1 MTIAIYARQSVF
13 KEDSLSIDTQIET
26 CKEEIARKYKTTD
39 IKVYEDRGYSGKNTA
54 RPQLQELKE
63 EIENNRIDK
72 VIVYKLDRIS
82 RNVVDFYNL
91 YDFMNKHH
99 CDFVSVKDDFDT
111 SSSVG
116 RLLIGILIN
125 FAQMERENIQLRVK
139 DSYYARAE
147 TDGRY
152 LGGNTPFAFKLA
164 KTKEGISTLK
174 PNDKKEIVELL
185 FQKYATDS
193 NTSLHQLTQWLGK
206 EKGIIKPPTSINN
219 ILSNPIY
226 AIADQKL
233 FNYYKSLG
241 VSFLNDSTEWDGS
254 RACCILNKTD
264 QSGDKTI
271 QNPPADWK
279 VYITNWKGYIDSRT
293 FLMVQ
298 ERLSQNAAF
307 TSDITPK
314 GRFKELS
321 GLVKCAR
328 CGKAVK
334 IKGKYGSMSCSAR
347 SEMRGLC
354 DISFKGVRLEH
365 IQEKVEIEI
374 QKYLDNFNKN
384 QEAYKARLKEYQEEA
399 DRLKSEID
407 NLISTLAV
415 NPAIAETI
423 TKAIE
428 DREKQL
434 GEVNYKIQADIAPSD
449 KIEYRVL
456 KVLQAISPKTPTV
469 KDAVYKDLATE
480 EKQALLQ
487 ILVNKILLDED
498 GSITIDWKF

>member
-26 CKEEIARKYKTTD
+26 CRAEVERREKGAD

-54 RPQLQELKE
+54 RPQLKNLME

-99 CDFVSVKDDFDT
+99 CDFVSVKDEFDT
-111 SSSVG
+111 SSSIG

-147 TDGRY
+147 TDGRW
-152 LGGNTPFAFKLA
+152 LGGKTPYAFKLA
-164 KTKEGISTLK
+164 KDKNGLSTLK
-174 PNDKKEIVELL
+174 PTADKEIIELL
-185 FQKYATDS
+185 YKKYAFDS
-193 NTSLHQLTQWLGK
+193 NTSLHKLTKFLYDK
-206 EKGIIKPPTSINN
+206 KGISKTATAINN

-233 FNYYKSLG
+233 YNYYKSLG
-241 VSFLNDSTEWDGS
+241 ANFLNDSSEWNGE

-264 QSGDKTI
+264 QSGEKTL
-271 QNPPADWK
+271 QNPPTDWK
-279 VYITNWKGYIDSRT
+279 IYITNWKGYIDSRT

-298 ERLSQNAAF
+298 ERLSQN
-307 TSDITPK
+307 TSYSRDNTPK
-314 GRFKELS
+314 GKFAELS
-321 GLVKCAR
+321 GLVKCAK
-328 CGKAVK
+328 CGRAVK
-334 IKGKYGSMSCSAR
+334 IKGKYGSMSCSGR
-347 SEMRGLC
+347 SELRGVC
-354 DISFKGVRLEH
+354 DISFKGVKLEG
-365 IQEKVEIEI
+365 IQEKVAIEI
-374 QKYLDNFNKN
+374 QKYLDDFTKN
-384 QEAYKARLKEYQEEA
+384 QLEWKAKLEEYQKQA
-399 DRLKSEID
+399 DSLQTEIN

-415 NPAIAETI
+415 NPTIAETI

-428 DREKQL
+428 EREQQL
-434 GEVNYKIQADIAPSD
+434 AEVNYKIQADIAPSD

-456 KVLQAISPKTPTV
+456 KVLQRTGAETITA
-469 KDAVYKDLATE
+469 KDTIYKDLATE
-480 EKQALLQ
+480 EKQALLK
-487 ILVNKILLDED
+487 ILVNKILLDES
-498 GSITIDWKF
+498 GNIEIDWKI